1 MNARQPLP
9 ASIGEIL
16 RRMSE
21 SPTASPSM
29 RLALR
34 KALTLADIAEA
45 AVDASAQDRVE
56 HHRRGQRA

>member
-1 MNARQPLP
+1 
-9 ASIGEIL
+9 
-16 RRMSE
+16 
-21 SPTASPSM
+21 M

-34 KALTLADIAEA
+34 KALTLADIADA